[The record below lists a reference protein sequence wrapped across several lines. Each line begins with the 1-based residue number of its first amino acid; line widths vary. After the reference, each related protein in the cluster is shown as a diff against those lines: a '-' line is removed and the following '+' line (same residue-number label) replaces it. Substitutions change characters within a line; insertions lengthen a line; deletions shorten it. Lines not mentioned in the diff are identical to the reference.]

1 MFQSPSSQTICA
13 REKSCGASSGG
24 CQISRQ
30 YEIPSV
36 ENSMPTHI
44 GTMGPNKMLQGD
56 YSQERRVAFSRHP
69 NDLLHGHVYDLL
81 QI

>member
-1 MFQSPSSQTICA
+1 
-13 REKSCGASSGG
+13 
-24 CQISRQ
+24 
-30 YEIPSV
+30 
-36 ENSMPTHI
+36 MPTHI